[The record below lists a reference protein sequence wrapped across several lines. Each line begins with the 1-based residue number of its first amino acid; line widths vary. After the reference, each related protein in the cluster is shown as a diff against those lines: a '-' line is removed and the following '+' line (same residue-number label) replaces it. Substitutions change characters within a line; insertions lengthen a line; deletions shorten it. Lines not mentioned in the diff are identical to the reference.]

1 MVRQKGSMLGAFSR
15 AESEIFKL
23 VEKQILS
30 GKHRPGLLQ
39 LVKILHYYYNLTGKS

>member
-30 GKHRPGLLQ
+30 GKHSAWT
-39 LVKILHYYYNLTGKS
+39 VTTGKDFTLLL